1 MQQLTLLNI
10 FSVWTVHPG
19 RVLLYMNLSDVTGNV
34 LKGTTLCLN
43 RGGKRF
49 RANKLKK
56 IKKYSCNF
64 FCFYILLSKFVAHYG

>member
-10 FSVWTVHPG
+10 FSVWAVHPR

-34 LKGTTLCLN
+34 LKGKTLCLN

-49 RANKLKK
+49 WANRLKK
-56 IKKYSCNF
+56 IEK
-64 FCFYILLSKFVAHYG
+64 I